1 MEPGEGR
8 GQGAVVRDGG
18 PALTMTRAQLFAAT
32 EIIRAAMR
40 EVLKTYTLELEHCN
54 GRVEVNPFELE
65 RLLLAHVVERIAIE

>member
-1 MEPGEGR
+1 
-8 GQGAVVRDGG
+8 
-18 PALTMTRAQLFAAT
+18 
-32 EIIRAAMR
+32 MR